1 MKTKSA
7 NQKLRSWVLSGK
19 SITPLQ
25 ALQKFGILRLGA
37 RILDM
42 RNDGHNII
50 TEMIERDGKR
60 FARYKLA

>member
-7 NQKLRSWVLSGK
+7 NQKLRSYILSGK
-19 SITPLQ
+19 AITPLQ

-37 RILDM
+37 RILEM
-42 RNDGHNII
+42 RNEGHAIV

-60 FARYKLA
+60 LARYKLA